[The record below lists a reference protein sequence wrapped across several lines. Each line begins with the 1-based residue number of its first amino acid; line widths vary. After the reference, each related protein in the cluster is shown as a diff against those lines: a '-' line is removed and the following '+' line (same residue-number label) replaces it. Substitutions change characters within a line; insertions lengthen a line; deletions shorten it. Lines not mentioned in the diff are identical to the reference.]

1 MFSIVLLLF
10 LILSITSCASAG
22 VTEYEAGFFGGL
34 WDGFTIMY
42 SLIGSIFDS
51 SISYFAENNSG
62 FLYYL
67 GSIIGVL
74 IAIPVEILSLFLLFS
89 VVFNS
94 N

>member
-22 VTEYEAGFFGGL
+22 VSEYEHGFFAGL

-67 GSIIGVL
+67 GSIIGVI
-74 IAIPVEILSLFLLFS
+74 IAIPVEILSLFLIFS
-89 VVFNS
+89 LIFNS